1 MLQEWFLFCMIGL
14 ATSEFVNVILKD
26 SSFKDVGL
34 INGVVLPTERY
45 LPGET
50 GKIVPIRFSA
60 LGTISGIDKLS
71 TCQAG
76 GCIPIVVINKE
87 ARYSNGTMALLN
99 RLADIVIIGFEA
111 SPDKFNQGSWEH
123 IKDTPL
129 VLIEY
134 NDARTANLMV
144 EKGVVTYASISPYT
158 NHMKRREHFMKL
170 GVLFLVFASACFILA
185 MRVRAQRSIYVIRRH
200 AQQNLKERKAKQKVA
215 QLPTRLLKINEPSS
229 ECTICLEEKKFPS
242 KVKVLQCGHEYHDPC
257 ITPWL
262 VSHGTCPLCKYNV
275 LDDRRSESEDC
286 HQNMTDLE
294 SGGITNPAA
303 ISNASSDDSI
313 VSLGLSV
320 TQNMATV
327 NQTDEESSA
336 VAASADQRN
345 HSSA

>member
-1 MLQEWFLFCMIGL
+1 MLFCMIGL
-14 ATSEFVNVILKD
+14 STSEFVNVILKD
-26 SSFKDVGL
+26 ASFKDVGL

-50 GKIVPIRFSA
+50 GKIVPIEFGG
-60 LGTISGIDKLS
+60 LGESGLDKLS
-71 TCQAG
+71 MCKTG
-76 GCIPIVVINKE
+76 GCIPIIVINKD
-87 ARYSNGTMALLN
+87 ARYSNSTMAQLN

-129 VLIEY
+129 ALIEY
-134 NDARTANLMV
+134 SDAKTANLMV
-144 EKGVVTYASISPYT
+144 KKGVVTYASISAYT

-200 AQQNLKERKAKQKVA
+200 AQQNMKERKAKQKVA
-215 QLPTRLLKINEPSS
+215 QLPTRILKINEPSS

-275 LDDRRSESEDC
+275 LDDRRGEAEEC
-286 HQNMTDLE
+286 HRGMSSDLE
-294 SGGITNPAA
+294 RGIMNPGA

-313 VSLGLSV
+313 LSIGLGV
-320 TQNMATV
+320 TQTPGTV
-327 NQTDEESSA
+327 NQAADEEPSA
-336 VAASADQRN
+336 VAAGAEQRN
-345 HSSA
+345 QSSA